1 MLQLPFDVHRHCLL
15 VTYPVITI
23 DSRVHTGLQVL
34 VKEYQCKQS
43 NMISITS
50 FSTPDEIKHIC
61 ELYPGIT
68 IICFQ
73 KLIHP
78 KFVTKEEREAV
89 VLRRQQVEVEQTAT
103 KDDRTDRPSTSNN
116 S

>member
-1 MLQLPFDVHRHCLL
+1 MESYFTIWTNQNDNHSCIDQVFLPYNFVEQNLRKDL
-15 VTYPVITI
+15 
-23 DSRVHTGLQVL
+23 SN
-34 VKEYQCKQS
+34 KES
-43 NMISITS
+43 
-50 FSTPDEIKHIC
+50 
-61 ELYPGIT
+61 
-68 IICFQ
+68 
-73 KLIHP
+73 P

>member
-1 MLQLPFDVHRHCLL
+1 
-15 VTYPVITI
+15 
-23 DSRVHTGLQVL
+23 
-34 VKEYQCKQS
+34 
-43 NMISITS
+43 
-50 FSTPDEIKHIC
+50 
-61 ELYPGIT
+61 
-68 IICFQ
+68 
-73 KLIHP
+73 P